1 MFPIDI
7 DFSRIKEVLTYDPQ
21 APMIFSSGIF
31 LWLFTAF
38 LVVYVLLQHKHT
50 ARILF
55 VTLFSY
61 YFYYKSSG
69 TYFFLLALV
78 TVCDFFLAQLMA
90 RAEGYWK
97 RKGLVVLSLS
107 VNLGLLAYFKY
118 TNFILQTL
126 RLPKV
131 SVLPAPVGVS
141 FLTFLLISYLADVY
155 RGRIPAETRFS
166 RFFLYALYFPKA
178 AQGPLC
184 RYGDFSAQLDGCTQ
198 DAALPDE
205 GVSRLILGLGKKV
218 LLSGA
223 AGAVAKDAFGLPAA
237 SLTPVYAWAGAIC
250 YAMQLYFDFSGYTDM
265 ALGLSLCFGIRLP
278 ENFNSPYLAVSVT
291 DFWRRWHISLSG
303 WFRDYVYIPLGG
315 SRCSRARQVLNLFAV
330 WSLTG
335 IWHGANWTFLAWG
348 LWFFVLLTAE
358 KLWLGKALSRLP
370 RVFGHVYALLA
381 VLIGW
386 IFFNSRS
393 LPDAL
398 GFLRALVVPGTG
410 APDGGAWL
418 LLCLKQ
424 YGLQLAVCFV
434 LCTDLGKKL
443 WQTLGGA
450 RAGRALRYAVL
461 ALVFFLSVLTLTG
474 SGMQAFIYARF

>member
-1 MFPIDI
+1 MSFTSP
-7 DFSRIKEVLTYDPQ
+7 V
-21 APMIFSSGIF
+21 F
-31 LWLFTAF
+31 LFAF
-38 LVVYVLLQHKHT
+38 LPLTVIVYQLARSTKLKNAVWIAAGLL
-50 ARILF
+50 
-55 VTLFSY
+55 
-61 YFYYKSSG
+61 FYAFG
-69 TYFFLLALV
+69 DVRHLPLLLGSCLLHYGAGRY
-78 TVCDFFLAQLMA
+78 LMA
-90 RAEGYWK
+90 RTKA
-97 RKGLVVLSLS
+97 RRAVLLS
-107 VNLGLLAYFKY
+107 CVALDLAVLAFYKVRGALPLGISFYTFQAISYVADTYKNPADGTKNLREA
-118 TNFILQTL
+118 LQY
-126 RLPKV
+126 
-131 SVLPAPVGVS
+131 
-141 FLTFLLISYLADVY
+141 LTFFPQLTAGPFLKFSALRPYLDRRDVSW
-155 RGRIPAETRFS
+155 E
-166 RFFLYALYFPKA
+166 KN
-178 AQGPLC
+178 AQGVRRFMCGLC
-184 RYGDFSAQLDGCTQ
+184 
-198 DAALPDE
+198 
-205 GVSRLILGLGKKV
+205 KKV
-218 LLSGA
+218 LLSTAAAKLADAMFSLASIDALGA
-223 AGAVAKDAFGLPAA
+223 WTGALGYCL
-237 SLTPVYAWAGAIC
+237 
-250 YAMQLYFDFSGYTDM
+250 QLYFDFSGYTDM

>member
-1 MFPIDI
+1 MQLT
-7 DFSRIKEVLTYDPQ
+7 DFL
-21 APMIFSSGIF
+21 F
-31 LWLFTAF
+31 LFAF
-38 LVVYVLLQHKHT
+38 LPAALICAALTGNRPH
-50 ARILF
+50 ARNAL
-55 VTLFSY
+55 
-61 YFYYKSSG
+61 
-69 TYFFLLALV
+69 LLAMSVLF
-78 TVCDFFLAQLMA
+78 CAA
-90 RAEGYWK
+90 S
-97 RKGLVVLSLS
+97 GLP
-107 VNLGLLAYFKY
+107 GLLAAAIEILAAFFFGRALERAGEPKRRKCILALGIVFAAGLLCYFKY

-237 SLTPVYAWAGAIC
+237 SLTPVYAWAGAVC

-303 WFRDYVYIPLGG
+303 
-315 SRCSRARQVLNLFAV
+315 
-330 WSLTG
+330 
-335 IWHGANWTFLAWG
+335 
-348 LWFFVLLTAE
+348 
-358 KLWLGKALSRLP
+358 
-370 RVFGHVYALLA
+370 
-381 VLIGW
+381 
-386 IFFNSRS
+386 
-393 LPDAL
+393 
-398 GFLRALVVPGTG
+398 
-410 APDGGAWL
+410 
-418 LLCLKQ
+418 
-424 YGLQLAVCFV
+424 
-434 LCTDLGKKL
+434 
-443 WQTLGGA
+443 
-450 RAGRALRYAVL
+450 
-461 ALVFFLSVLTLTG
+461 
-474 SGMQAFIYARF
+474 

>member
-1 MFPIDI
+1 MQLT
-7 DFSRIKEVLTYDPQ
+7 DFL
-21 APMIFSSGIF
+21 F
-31 LWLFTAF
+31 LFAF
-38 LVVYVLLQHKHT
+38 LPAALICAALTGNRPH
-50 ARILF
+50 ARNAL
-55 VTLFSY
+55 
-61 YFYYKSSG
+61 
-69 TYFFLLALV
+69 LLAMSVLF
-78 TVCDFFLAQLMA
+78 CAA
-90 RAEGYWK
+90 S
-97 RKGLVVLSLS
+97 GLP
-107 VNLGLLAYFKY
+107 GLLAAAIEILAAFFFGRALERAGEPKRRKCILALGIVFAAGLLCYFKY

-335 IWHGANWTFLAWG
+335 IWHGANWTFVCWG
-348 LWFFVLLTAE
+348 LWFFVLLSFE
-358 KLWLGKALSRLP
+358 KLVWGKTLARLP
-370 RVFGHVYALLA
+370 GIVRHAYALLA
-381 VLIGW
+381 VLLGW
-386 IFFNSRS
+386 IFFRS
-393 LPDAL
+393 SSLSYAFS
-398 GFLRALVVPGTG
+398 FLRALFVPGAS
-410 APDGGAWL
+410 APDALSWLAFCIRQYGVQLGICL
-418 LLCLKQ
+418 LLSTNLGTKAWNA
-424 YGLQLAVCFV
+424 LAR
-434 LCTDLGKKL
+434 TKP
-443 WQTLGGA
+443 
-450 RAGRALRYAVL
+450 GRAVRLLFLLVVL
-461 ALVFFLSVLTLTG
+461 SLSVLSMAG
-474 SGMQAFIYARF
+474 SGMQAFIYAQF

>member
-1 MFPIDI
+1 MQLT
-7 DFSRIKEVLTYDPQ
+7 DFT
-21 APMIFSSGIF
+21 F
-31 LWLFTAF
+31 LFAF
-38 LVVYVLLQHKHT
+38 LPAALICAALMRNRPH
-50 ARILF
+50 ARNAA
-55 VTLFSY
+55 
-61 YFYYKSSG
+61 
-69 TYFFLLALV
+69 LLAMSVLF
-78 TVCDFFLAQLMA
+78 CAA
-90 RAEGYWK
+90 S
-97 RKGLVVLSLS
+97 GLP
-107 VNLGLLAYFKY
+107 GLLAAAVEILAAFFFGRALCRAASPKRKKWMLALGIVFAAGLLCYFKY
-118 TNFILQTL
+118 TNFLLQTL
-126 RLPKV
+126 HLPKV
-131 SVLPAPVGVS
+131 SILPAPVGVS

-155 RGRIPAETRFS
+155 HEKIPAETRLS

-184 RYGDFSAQLDGCTQ
+184 RYGDFSAQLDCRAQ
-198 DAALPDE
+198 DTALPDE

-237 SLTPVYAWAGAIC
+237 SLTPVYAWTGAVC

-278 ENFNSPYLAVSVT
+278 ENFDSPYLAVSVT

-315 SRCSRARQVLNLFAV
+315 SRCAKARQVLNLFIV

-335 IWHGANWTFLAWG
+335 IWHGANWTFLVWG

-358 KLWLGKALSRLP
+358 KLWLRKVLSRLP
-370 RVFGHVYALLA
+370 RGFGHAYALLA

-418 LLCLKQ
+418 LLCLRQ
-424 YGLQLAVCFV
+424 YGLQLAVGFA

-443 WQTLGGA
+443 WQTLGNM
-450 RAGRALRYAVL
+450 RAGRLLRYAVL
-461 ALVFFLSVLTLTG
+461 AAVFFLSVLSLTG
-474 SGMQAFIYARF
+474 SGMQAFIYAQF